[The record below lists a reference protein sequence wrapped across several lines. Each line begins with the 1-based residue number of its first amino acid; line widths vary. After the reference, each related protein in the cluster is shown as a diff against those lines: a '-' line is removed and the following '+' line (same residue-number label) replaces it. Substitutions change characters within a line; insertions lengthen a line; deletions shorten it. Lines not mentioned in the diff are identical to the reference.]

1 MTAQPTFSPAPQAAG
16 SAPAPKRR
24 AGRVVAVVIS
34 ALVVLAGLGVGA
46 LFLFG
51 SKTVDTA
58 SVQQEIDRITR
69 SAVEVAPAD
78 VRCPVGIDAQAGG
91 TFTCTAMVDGQ
102 PVTYWVHQND
112 DQGNVTVTYDRLL
125 RIDSVE
131 ASLADTVSQAV
142 DVAVTVDCG
151 PADRTVLVNSPGE
164 PISCT
169 ATNASDQ
176 ADGAQLSA
184 TIDADGAVSYQFV

>member
-24 AGRVVAVVIS
+24 AGRVAVVIS

-46 LFLFG
+46 LFLSG
-51 SKTVDTA
+51 TKTVDTA

-78 VRCPVGIDAQAGG
+78 VRCPVGIEAQAGG
-91 TFTCTAMVDGQ
+91 TFTCTAMVDAQ

-112 DQGNVTVTYDRLL
+112 DQGNLTVTYDRLL

-131 ASLADTVSQAV
+131 ASLADTVSQDV

-169 ATNASDQ
+169 ATNASGQ

-184 TIDADGAVSYQFV
+184 TVDADGAVSYQFV

>member
-16 SAPAPKRR
+16 SAPTPERR
-24 AGRVVAVVIS
+24 TGRVVVVIFG
-34 ALVVLAGLGVGA
+34 LVVLAGLGVGA

-51 SKTVDTA
+51 TKTVDTA

-78 VRCPVGIDAQAGG
+78 VRCPVGIEAQAGG

-112 DQGNVTVTYDRLL
+112 DQGNLTVTYDRLL

-169 ATNASDQ
+169 ATNASDE

>member
-1 MTAQPTFSPAPQAAG
+1 MTAQPTFSPAPQAG

-51 SKTVDTA
+51 TKTVDTV

-69 SAVEVAPAD
+69 SAVRGRAGRRAVPGGHRGTGGRHVHLHGDGRRPAGHLLGPPE
-78 VRCPVGIDAQAGG
+78 RRPGE
-91 TFTCTAMVDGQ
+91 
-102 PVTYWVHQND
+102 P
-112 DQGNVTVTYDRLL
+112 DRHLRPLL
-125 RIDSVE
+125 RLDSVE

-151 PADRTVLVNSPGE
+151 PAGRTVLVQLPRRAPSPA
-164 PISCT
+164 PRPH
-169 ATNASDQ
+169 ASDQ

-184 TIDADGAVSYQFV
+184 TIDADGAVSYRFV

>member
-16 SAPAPKRR
+16 PRPAPKRR

-51 SKTVDTA
+51 TKTVDTA

-78 VRCPVGIDAQAGG
+78 VRCPVGIEAQAGG

-112 DQGNVTVTYDRLL
+112 DQGNLTVTYDRSSGSTPSRRASPTRSL
-125 RIDSVE
+125 RPSTSPSPSTAAPPTAPSWSTPP
-131 ASLADTVSQAV
+131 ASPS
-142 DVAVTVDCG
+142 
-151 PADRTVLVNSPGE
+151 PAPRPTRPAR
-164 PISCT
+164 PT
-169 ATNASDQ
+169 AHS
-176 ADGAQLSA
+176 
-184 TIDADGAVSYQFV
+184 

>member
-1 MTAQPTFSPAPQAAG
+1 MTAQPTFSPAPQAG

-46 LFLFG
+46 LYLFG
-51 SKTVDTA
+51 TKTVDPA

-69 SAVEVAPAD
+69 SAVQVAPVD
-78 VRCPVGIDAQAGG
+78 VRCPVGIEAQAGG

-112 DQGNVTVTYDRLL
+112 DEGNLTVTHDRLL
-125 RIDSVE
+125 RVDSVE
-131 ASLADTVSQAV
+131 ARLADTVSTAV

-164 PISCT
+164 PITCT
-169 ATNASDQ
+169 ATNASDP

-184 TIDADGAVSYQFV
+184 TVDADGTVSYRFV

>member
-16 SAPAPKRR
+16 SATAPQRR
-24 AGRVVAVVIS
+24 TGRVVAVVIS

-51 SKTVDTA
+51 AKTVDPA

-69 SAVEVAPAD
+69 TAVQVAPVD
-78 VRCPVGIDAQAGG
+78 VRCPVGIEAQAGG
-91 TFTCTAMVDGQ
+91 TFTCTAMVDAQ

-112 DQGNVTVTYDRLL
+112 DEGNLSVTYDRLL
-125 RIDSVE
+125 RMDSVE

>member
-1 MTAQPTFSPAPQAAG
+1 MTAQPTFSPASQAAG
-16 SAPAPKRR
+16 SAPASKRR
-24 AGRVVAVVIS
+24 AGRVVAVVIT

-46 LFLFG
+46 LFLVG
-51 SKTVDTA
+51 TKTVDPA

-78 VRCPVGIDAQAGG
+78 VRCPVGVEAQAGG

-112 DQGNVTVTYDRLL
+112 DQGNLTVTHDRLL

-131 ASLADTVSQAV
+131 ASLADAVSRAV
-142 DVAVTVDCG
+142 EVAVTVDCG